1 MTDQPKDTADDVFAR
16 LANCAV
22 LVVANYLKA
31 EGPQTVAAVLLQQ
44 PSARAAD
51 ILSLLP
57 PDFRHEV
64 LRRMVES
71 RPLLPPAQAA
81 LARIIE
87 RDLLTAAPI
96 PPGRGEEVRQVIAL
110 LPPDQRDAAL
120 AGLDAPYIYHAVAL
134 VPYQPTPRVSRPP
147 ADVPQRVPFPE
158 SQPLRDETL
167 PLLDVV
173 YDSMIRR
180 INSSLRMLIGENIE
194 ISLERVARIG
204 HASYMNTV
212 PLPAVLSPFTAEGA
226 GYGGIFVADP
236 YLVYSL
242 TAALLG
248 GKCSYQAHNNEAY
261 KRAFTSIERELF
273 GLALASMIDDLS
285 AAFSEVTP
293 VAFQLDRIE
302 TDPRAALIAPLEETM
317 LVSRIRV
324 DMDNGG
330 GRAELLMPLSFFDT
344 RLDAFKQRILP
355 PGRNPRPRLVAGM

>member
-71 RPLLPPAQAA
+71 RPLLPLAQAA

-87 RDLLTAAPI
+87 RDLLTAVSI
-96 PPGRGEEVRQVIAL
+96 PPGRGEEVRQIIAL
-110 LPPDQRDAAL
+110 MPPDQRDAAL
-120 AGLDAPYIYHAVAL
+120 AGLDAPYIYHAVAP
-134 VPYQPTPRVSRPP
+134 VPYQPTPRISRPP
-147 ADVPQRVPFPE
+147 ADVPQRVPIPE

-180 INSSLRMLIGENIE
+180 INASLRMLIGENIE
-194 ISLERVARIG
+194 ISLERVTRIG
-204 HASYMNTV
+204 NASYMNTM

-226 GYGGIFVADP
+226 GYGGMFVADP

-242 TAALLG
+242 AAVLLG
-248 GKCSYQAHNNEAY
+248 GKCSYQARNEY
-261 KRAFTSIERELF
+261 NRAFTSIERELF
-273 GLALASMIDDLS
+273 GLALTSMIDGLS
-285 AAFSEVTP
+285 AAFSEVAP

-302 TDPRAALIAPLEETM
+302 TDPRAAIIAPLEETM
-317 LVSRIRV
+317 LFSRIRV

-330 GRAELLMPLSFFDT
+330 GRAELLMPLSLFDT